1 MFKIAHIADTH
12 IRNLKYHY
20 EYREAFADLY
30 KQLEESQPDYI
41 VHCGDLAHTK
51 TQLSPEYFSLAT
63 EFLSNLANIAPTIII
78 AGNHDGNLKNANRED
93 AIGPIVVALKH
104 PNLHFLKNA
113 GEFSLDDKVIFN
125 VLSVFDEENWTQ
137 PTDDSKIN
145 IALYHGAISNSQT
158 DLGYTMEFGEHDTD
172 IFKNFDY
179 AMLGDIHKKQ
189 FLNKKGTIAYCGST
203 VQQNFGED
211 VDKGYLM
218 WHIKNK
224 TDFKVKLHTLKN
236 PRPFINIVLTKTGQ
250 FPKVDVPVGC
260 RLRLIGSNHIPP
272 IKMKRAMDFAKVK
285 WRPASVSFSVK
296 TGHTTHQKTN
306 LSDALKKENLRDI
319 TVQEKYIRK
328 YLKDMEL
335 DDGIMDKVLELN
347 RKYNHIVEENEEVTR
362 NVLWKL
368 KSASWDN
375 LFNYGEKNT
384 INFDR
389 LNGIVGIFGK
399 NYSGKSSIIDSFL
412 YGLYNTT
419 SKSER
424 KNVHIINQNKED
436 AKILLELESDNVTYK
451 IARNLN
457 KYTRK
462 LKGKETIEA
471 KVDLDFSKE
480 IGGVFESLNGT
491 SRNETDAN
499 IRRKFGTIDDFLL
512 TSMASQ
518 LDSLSFIKE
527 GSTKRKEIIAKF
539 LDLDIFDQKFKL
551 AKKDSADVKT
561 LIKKFE
567 AKNYLEEI
575 TKNQELLEEIKE
587 AIDNK
592 KKECKKTTSSIDSF
606 TNKLK
611 EVEEI
616 ISSIPAEIIDIDK
629 VKSDISSKEQDAK
642 RILHESFDIEKQISE
657 NDEFS
662 QQYKIVLEELNID
675 QLLSLSETC
684 KTHKDRKAIITQ
696 KLNQQSK
703 ELDNLK
709 SKVKLLEEHEYDP
722 NCKYCVSNQFVKDAH
737 EASTR
742 ILPTTKMIE
751 ELQQFIGDI
760 QEKID
765 FINPEVVASDIERHK
780 KLTQD
785 VEQLQSQNEIKQME
799 LTSNK
804 DKLNLLK
811 NEIESL
817 KNKEAEYEENREA
830 IENLGTLT
838 REKKALE
845 TKLSQLR
852 EVYTKCNEQLQEC
865 LIEQGS
871 TTQIIKNIEKE
882 LEEYKG
888 YENKWVAYE
897 MFMRCMHA
905 NGISYNIIKDRLP
918 IINEEIAKVLAN
930 IVDFEVF
937 FDNTD
942 SKLDIFIK
950 HPAYDPRPL
959 SMASGAEKTLASMA
973 IRLGMISITNLPVGN
988 LFVLDEPATA
998 LDAEHMEGFV
1008 RLLEMIKSQFKI
1020 VLLVSHLESLKDVV
1034 DMTID
1039 IDKNDG
1045 YAKVDLK

>member
-1 MFKIAHIADTH
+1 M
-12 IRNLKYHY
+12 
-20 EYREAFADLY
+20 E
-30 KQLEESQPDYI
+30 LEES
-41 VHCGDLAHTK
+41 
-51 TQLSPEYFSLAT
+51 
-63 EFLSNLANIAPTIII
+63 
-78 AGNHDGNLKNANRED
+78 
-93 AIGPIVVALKH
+93 
-104 PNLHFLKNA
+104 
-113 GEFSLDDKVIFN
+113 
-125 VLSVFDEENWTQ
+125 
-137 PTDDSKIN
+137 
-145 IALYHGAISNSQT
+145 
-158 DLGYTMEFGEHDTD
+158 
-172 IFKNFDY
+172 
-179 AMLGDIHKKQ
+179 
-189 FLNKKGTIAYCGST
+189 
-203 VQQNFGED
+203 
-211 VDKGYLM
+211 
-218 WHIKNK
+218 
-224 TDFKVKLHTLKN
+224 
-236 PRPFINIVLTKTGQ
+236 
-250 FPKVDVPVGC
+250 
-260 RLRLIGSNHIPP
+260 
-272 IKMKRAMDFAKVK
+272 
-285 WRPASVSFSVK
+285 
-296 TGHTTHQKTN
+296 
-306 LSDALKKENLRDI
+306 
-319 TVQEKYIRK
+319 
-328 YLKDMEL
+328 
-335 DDGIMDKVLELN
+335 IMNKVLELN

-375 LFNYGEKNT
+375 LFNYGEKNI

-567 AKNYLEEI
+567 SKNYLEEI
-575 TKNQELLEEIKE
+575 TKNQELLDEIKE
-587 AIDNK
+587 AIENK
-592 KKECKKTTSSIDSF
+592 KKECQKTTNSIDSF
-606 TNKLK
+606 TSKLK
-611 EVEEI
+611 EVEDI

-629 VKSDISSKEQDAK
+629 VKEDIKNKEQNVKD
-642 RILHESFDIEKQISE
+642 ILQRNLDLQQFIITSE
-657 NDEFS
+657 ERVSAYADVI
-662 QQYKIVLEELNID
+662 YDLNID
-675 QLLSLSETC
+675 QLYKMRDTC
-684 KTHKDRKAIITQ
+684 KEHENTKQSISL
-696 KLNQQSK
+696 KLK
-703 ELDNLK
+703 ECNKFLEVLQDKIKLLDN
-709 SKVKLLEEHEYDP
+709 HEYDP
-722 NCKYCVSNQFVKDAH
+722 ECQYCVNNQFVKDAH
-737 EASTR
+737 DATNQIAGVSDN
-742 ILPTTKMIE
+742 IDNLLLNIQDIE
-751 ELQQFIGDI
+751 E
-760 QEKID
+760 KIS
-765 FINPEVVASDIERHK
+765 FINPNEVEKGIEK
-780 KLTQD
+780 YNEFSQKTEDLQK
-785 VEQLQSQNEIKQME
+785 ELQLSELEIS
-799 LTSNK
+799 SNK

-811 NEIESL
+811 NELVTL
-817 KNKEAEYEENREA
+817 KSKEFEYEQNREA

-871 TTQIIKNIEKE
+871 TSQIIKNIEKE